1 MTNPELTP
9 PPDEFK
15 NFKNCLDGVY
25 NHTFFTGKHA
35 NARKAVFVAMIA
47 YTLEQ
52 GMNELIDNFNFNPI
66 KLVKKIAERTG
77 LEIPKVLAEKIE
89 TDEWDGE
96 WDDDWNKQLV
106 DFDLAVQRELK
117 VYNKVVSFYRFNSNS
132 N

>member
-1 MTNPELTP
+1 MTNPELIP

-25 NHTFFTGKHA
+25 NHEFFTGEHA

-47 YTLEQ
+47 YALEQ

-66 KLVKKIAERTG
+66 KLIETIAQKTG
-77 LEIPKVLAEKIE
+77 LKIPKVLEKKTE
-89 TDEWDGE
+89 ADE
-96 WDDDWNKQLV
+96 WDDDWNEQLV
-106 DFDLAVQRELK
+106 RFDLAVQRKLGE
-117 VYNKVVSFYRFNSNS
+117 VYNRVVSFYRFNFNS

>member
-1 MTNPELTP
+1 MTNPELIP

-25 NHTFFTGKHA
+25 NHTFFTGEHA

-47 YTLEQ
+47 YALEQ

-66 KLVKKIAERTG
+66 KLIETIAQKTG
-77 LEIPKVLAEKIE
+77 LKIPKVLEKKTE
-89 TDEWDGE
+89 ADE

-106 DFDLAVQRELK
+106 DFDSEVQRKLGE
-117 VYNKVVSFYRFNSNS
+117 VYNRVVSFYRFNFNS